1 MPASST
7 LLTLADGRLPA
18 GGHAHSG
25 GLEEAVA
32 NGRVSD
38 ATELAQFLAGRLH
51 TSGAVDA
58 CLAALSCCAAPSIPA
73 LVAVQSEATARTP
86 SPALRA
92 ASKAQGRGLLRAAQ
106 AMWPIA
112 AVGWLDALAKH
123 MSGGPMYPV
132 ALGAVANAIGLEP
145 ADAGLV
151 TAHCSVSGPAW
162 AATRLLGLD
171 PFAVGRCLAEM
182 APAIEQVAAAA
193 TASGVA
199 AAGLGPCTVH
209 LPCFSAPLLDIG
221 AEAHERWE
229 VRLFAS

>member
-25 GLEEAVA
+25 GLEEAVG
-32 NGRVSD
+32 NGRVTD
-38 ATELAQFLAGRLH
+38 ATELAQFLTGRLH
-51 TSGAVDA
+51 TSGSVDA
-58 CLAALSCCAAPSIPA
+58 CLAALSCWAAPSLPG
-73 LVAVQSEATARTP
+73 LDAVQSEATARTP

-92 ASKAQGRGLLRAAQ
+92 ASKAQGRGVLRAAQ
-106 AMWPIA
+106 AMWPVA
-112 AVGWLDALAKH
+112 AVGRLDVLAKH
-123 MSGGPMYPV
+123 LPGGPMHPV
-132 ALGAVANAIGLEP
+132 ALGAVANAIGLGP
-145 ADAGLV
+145 ADAALV

-193 TASGVA
+193 TAAGVG
-199 AAGLGPCTVH
+199 AAGLGPGNVH

-221 AEAHERWE
+221 AEAHEHWE

>member
-25 GLEEAVA
+25 GLEEAVG

-51 TSGAVDA
+51 TSGSVDA
-58 CLAALSCCAAPSIPA
+58 CLAALSCCAAPSLAA
-73 LVAVQSEATARTP
+73 LVGVQSEATARAP
-86 SPALRA
+86 APALRA

-106 AMWPIA
+106 AMWPA
-112 AVGWLDALAKH
+112 AAAGWLGTLADH
-123 MSGGPMYPV
+123 LPGGPMYPV
-132 ALGAVANAIGLEP
+132 ALGAVAAAIGLEP
-145 ADAGLV
+145 GEAALV
-151 TAHCSVSGPAW
+151 AAHCSVSGPAW
-162 AATRLLGLD
+162 ADTRLLGLD
-171 PFAVGRCLAEM
+171 PFAVGRCLAQM

-193 TASGVA
+193 TAAGVGGA
-199 AAGLGPCTVH
+199 ALGPGNVH
-209 LPCFSAPLLDIG
+209 LPAFSAPLLDIG

>member
-1 MPASST
+1 MLASST

-25 GLEEAVA
+25 GLEEAV
-32 NGRVSD
+32 GDGQVTD

-51 TSGAVDA
+51 TSGTVDA
-58 CLAALSCCAAPSIPA
+58 CIAALSCCAAPSLA
-73 LVAVQSEATARTP
+73 DLVAVQSEATARTP

-92 ASKAQGRGLLRAAQ
+92 ASKAQGRGLLRTAR
-106 AMWPIA
+106 AMWPAA
-112 AVGWLDALAKH
+112 AVSWLGELAEQLP
-123 MSGGPMYPV
+123 GGPMYPV
-132 ALGAVANAIGLEP
+132 AMGAVAAAIGLGP
-145 ADAGLV
+145 AEAALV
-151 TAHCSVSGPAW
+151 AAHSSVSGPAW

-193 TASGVA
+193 AADGVRASGLGAGYA
-199 AAGLGPCTVH
+199 A
-209 LPCFSAPLLDIG
+209 LPAFSAPLLDIG
-221 AEAHERWE
+221 AEIHQQWE